1 MAEQTALDQK
11 TGILP
16 RILPGILV
24 FFLTTWLVKVSPAT
38 MVYRGSGDGLSR
50 F

>member
-1 MAEQTALDQK
+1 MTEQTALDQK
-11 TGILP
+11 TG
-16 RILPGILV
+16 ILPGILV